1 MFTVPG
7 QLNVEVKY
15 QGELWAHLLEI
26 CDFILAFQNHKL
38 QKNLQLMMRKTVLSA
53 KIWHQIE
60 VTNSQLIIGLWHKT
74 FLIVT
79 KKMLFTPKKHLPVK

>member
-1 MFTVPG
+1 
-7 QLNVEVKY
+7 
-15 QGELWAHLLEI
+15 
-26 CDFILAFQNHKL
+26 
-38 QKNLQLMMRKTVLSA
+38 MMRKTVLSA

-79 KKMLFTPKKHLPVK
+79 KKMLFTPKKTSSSQISMSFYLCIYLGGNNLITR